1 MARASIGV
9 TAGDG
14 GIGYTGPLGPSAYA
28 AIGVSSKAI
37 AIADQE
43 PITISNPR
51 DVLPLIGRGP
61 LRDNCVTS
69 LQRSGGTIV
78 VVPLERATG
87 GVVIGGATPLID
99 GALEVT
105 PSATSYA
112 LGEQEVRLEVVLGG
126 AEGTAVLRLV
136 VDGVP
141 GAEFTPDATDY
152 GSNFAATVLTD
163 AVLGT
168 LVDGVPAASRFTVSI
183 DLASPATVFVAG
195 ESVTMNMSTPL
206 AAGAGVAPA
215 ITKISDHQVPW
226 SWIALVGA
234 TTPATW
240 ALLQTAIRVLP
251 AQGRYVHGHVQAAG
265 HDLRTGATTA
275 VTMPTHVSDLAAGL
289 TGAPARVY
297 DPVLSVGVNYVNM
310 PDPITG
316 REKIWPAIYPLM
328 GHIAARQNW
337 QHPDATKYGPL
348 RGVTSIYGGF
358 SGPQADTLDDLWYTT
373 LMTYPG
379 KPGVYPTHV
388 RMWGIYPQTGVL
400 ASDFTGVERRRV
412 MDAALTSVYN
422 ALFPFINSEI
432 ATTPAGRMSEAEKTQ
447 WAGRAINSL
456 RRLRQ
461 DGAITFASAT
471 VQDKDPGIL
480 VTGTVQVTVRIT
492 PRGKAEVIEGTV
504 TFFVSEE
511 VAAAEAEAA

>member
-14 GIGYTGPLGPSAYA
+14 GIGYTGPIGPSAYA
-28 AIGVSSKAI
+28 AIGVSALAI

-87 GVVIGGATPLID
+87 GVVLGGATPLID

-105 PSATSYA
+105 PSATAYA

-183 DLASPATVFVAG
+183 DLVSPATVFVAG
-195 ESVTMNMSTPL
+195 ESVTMQMSTPL
-206 AAGAGVAPA
+206 AAGADIAPA
-215 ITKISDHQVPW
+215 ITKISDHAVPW

-289 TGAPARVY
+289 SGAPARVY

-348 RGVTSIYGGF
+348 RGVTSIYGGLLWSAGGY
-358 SGPQADTLDDLWYTT
+358 SGRPVVHHADDLSRQAGG
-373 LMTYPG
+373 LSNPR
-379 KPGVYPTHV
+379 PHV
-388 RMWGIYPQTGVL
+388 GYLP
-400 ASDFTGVERRRV
+400 ADRR
-412 MDAALTSVYN
+412 AC
-422 ALFPFINSEI
+422 
-432 ATTPAGRMSEAEKTQ
+432 Q
-447 WAGRAINSL
+447 
-456 RRLRQ
+456 
-461 DGAITFASAT
+461 
-471 VQDKDPGIL
+471 
-480 VTGTVQVTVRIT
+480 
-492 PRGKAEVIEGTV
+492 
-504 TFFVSEE
+504 
-511 VAAAEAEAA
+511 